1 MMRNFYRKLTGLVLG
16 MILTLLAPV
25 AGHARCDGNQILKG
39 VNLAGAEFNGEQL
52 PGVLFKNYIY
62 PSPDEIAYFSA
73 QGANT
78 IRLPFLWER
87 IQPVLFGELA
97 PAELQQIAATVALAK
112 ASNMCVIL
120 DVHNYGTYR
129 GKPIGSPQVP
139 VQAFVNL
146 WTRLAS
152 RFDDAA
158 VTAFG
163 LMNEPAHISV
173 DQWAAAAQQT
183 VLALRK
189 QRRPN
194 LILVAGGR
202 WSGVHD
208 WFSVSNGVS
217 NATAFATFQD
227 PDKRTL
233 IEVHQYADA
242 NYSGTGQQCIAA
254 SHFAPM
260 FANIATWATTH
271 GQRLFLGEFGVPAN
285 PACLAAL
292 EAMLAQTTN
301 LAVWRGWTYWAAGQW
316 WGDYPLSVAQK
327 NGQHAPQMA
336 VIKKYLGGS

>member
-1 MMRNFYRKLTGLVLG
+1 MMGIMRGVLVGWGVIGTMCLST
-16 MILTLLAPV
+16 IA
-25 AGHARCDGNQILKG
+25 HARCDTSATLKG

-62 PSPDEIAYFSA
+62 PSAEDIAYFSA

-97 PAELQQIAATVALAK
+97 APELQQITATVALAK
-112 ASNMCVIL
+112 ARNMCVIL
-120 DVHNYGTYR
+120 DVHNYGNYR

-139 VQAFVNL
+139 VQAFVDL

-158 VTAFG
+158 VAAFG
-163 LMNEPAHISV
+163 LMNEPAHVSV
-173 DQWAAAAQQT
+173 EHWAAAAQQT

-189 QRRPN
+189 QRSPN

-208 WFSVSNGVS
+208 WFSAGNGVS
-217 NATAFATFQD
+217 NANAFATFRD
-227 PDKRTL
+227 PDQRTL

-254 SHFAPM
+254 AQFAGM
-260 FANIATWATTH
+260 FDNIARWATTH
-271 GQRLFLGEFGVPAN
+271 RQRLFLGEFGVPAN

-292 EAMLAQTTN
+292 DAILAQTTHP
-301 LAVWRGWTYWAAGQW
+301 VWRGWTYWAAGQW
-316 WGDYPLSVAQK
+316 WGDYPLSIAPK
-327 NGQHAPQMA
+327 NGQDAPQLA
-336 VIKKYLGGS
+336 VIKKYLGKS

>member
-1 MMRNFYRKLTGLVLG
+1 MMGILDHAPTRCMLG
-16 MILTLLAPV
+16 MMLALLVPV
-25 AGHARCDGNQILKG
+25 AAHGRCDDNQILKG

-52 PGVLFKNYIY
+52 PGVRFKNYIY
-62 PSPDEIAYFSA
+62 PSADEIAYFSA

-112 ASNMCVIL
+112 ARYMCVIL
-120 DVHNYGTYR
+120 DVHNYGSYR

-139 VQAFVNL
+139 VQALVDL

-152 RFDDAA
+152 RFDDASL
-158 VTAFG
+158 TAFG
-163 LMNEPAHISV
+163 LMNEPAHLSV

-183 VLALRK
+183 VQALRK
-189 QRRPN
+189 QRSRN
-194 LILVAGGR
+194 LVLVSGGR

-208 WFSVSNGVS
+208 WFSAGNGVS
-217 NATAFATFQD
+217 NATAFAMFRD

-254 SHFAPM
+254 TRFVAM
-260 FANIATWATTH
+260 FDNITNWASTH

-285 PACLAAL
+285 PACLEAL
-292 EAMLAQTTN
+292 DAILAQTQN
-301 LAVWRGWTYWAAGQW
+301 PAVWRGWTYWAGGQW
-316 WGDYPLSVAQK
+316 WGNYPLSIAQK
-327 NGQHAPQMA
+327 NGQDAPQMA
-336 VIKKYLGGS
+336 VVKKYLSKP